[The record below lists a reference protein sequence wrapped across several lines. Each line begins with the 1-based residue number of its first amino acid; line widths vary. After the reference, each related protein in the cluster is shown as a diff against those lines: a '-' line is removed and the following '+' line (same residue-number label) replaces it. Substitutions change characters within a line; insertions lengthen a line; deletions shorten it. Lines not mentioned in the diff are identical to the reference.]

1 MMRAESFFR
10 LSRPPAIRRKSLVEK
25 QRSENMS
32 LYTDYLEEIE
42 SRKSQDLNPKPIED
56 GALVAE
62 LIEHINDAN
71 SEHRKDALNF
81 FIYNTLPGTTSA
93 AGVKA
98 KFLKEIILGDADVAE
113 ISREFAFEL
122 LSHMKGGPS
131 VEVLI
136 DLTLGD
142 DAEISKAAA
151 EVLKTQV
158 FLYEADT
165 DRLKDAYKAGSA
177 IAKEVLESYA
187 NAEFFTK
194 LPEVDEEIKIVT
206 YIAGEGDISTD
217 LLSPGNQAHSRSD
230 RELHGKCMITERAQE
245 EIKALKLQ
253 HPDKQVMLIA
263 EKGTMGVGSSRMS
276 GVNNVALWTG
286 KQASP
291 YVPFVNI
298 APVVAGTNGIS
309 PIFQTTVGV
318 TGGIGIDL
326 KNWVKKLGDD
336 GQPIINNNG
345 DPVLE
350 EKYSVETGTVL
361 TINTKSKKLLSENSD
376 EEHADISSALTPQ
389 KLEFIKAGGSYA
401 IVFGKKLQNFAAET
415 LGIEAPQV
423 FAPAKEISHDGQG
436 LTAVEKIFNKNAVGV
451 KSSTPLHAGS
461 DVRVKVNIVGSQ
473 DTTGL
478 MTSQEL
484 EAMAATVIS
493 PTVDGAYQSGCH
505 TASVWDI
512 KAQTNIPKL
521 MKFMNKF
528 GLITARDPKGVYHS
542 MTDVIHKVLNDIT
555 VDDWAIIIGGDSH
568 TRMSK
573 GVAFGA
579 DSGTVALALAT
590 GEATMPIPES
600 VKVTF
605 KGAMKDHMDFRD
617 VVHATQAQMLEQFGD
632 NVFQGRIIEVH
643 IGTLLADQAFTFTDW
658 TAEMKAKASIC
669 ISNDDT
675 LIQSLEI
682 AKSRIQVMIDKGM
695 ENEARTL
702 HKLINIA
709 DQRIAEIKAGT
720 KPALKPDDNAKY
732 FAEVVV
738 DLDEINEPMIADPD
752 VNNIDVS
759 KRYTHDTIRP
769 VSYYGGDKKVDL
781 GFVGSC
787 MVHKGDMKIVA
798 QMLRN
803 LEKATGKVEFNAP
816 LVVAAPTYNIID
828 ELKEE
833 GDWEILQRYSGF
845 EFDDLAPKSAAR
857 TEYENVM
864 YLERP
869 GCNLCMGNQEK
880 AAKGDTVL
888 ATSTRLFKGRVV
900 EDADD
905 KKGESLLASTPV
917 VVLSAILGRTPT
929 IEEYKAAVEGIDLT
943 KFAPPLVKPIDTKS
957 VHF

>member
-1 MMRAESFFR
+1 
-10 LSRPPAIRRKSLVEK
+10 
-25 QRSENMS
+25 MS
-32 LYTDYLEEIE
+32 LYADYLAEIE
-42 SRKSQDLNPKPIED
+42 TRKNDGLNPKPID
-56 GALVAE
+56 DAALLNE
-62 LIEHINDAN
+62 MIEQIKQPGH
-71 SEHRKDALNF
+71 EHREASLNF
-81 FIYNTLPGTTSA
+81 LIYNTLPGTTSA
-93 AGVKA
+93 AGAKA
-98 KFLKEIILGDADVAE
+98 AFLKDVILGDVAVEE
-113 ISREFAFEL
+113 ISSAFAFEL

-131 VEVLI
+131 VEVLL
-136 DLTLGD
+136 DLALGND
-142 DAEISKAAA
+142 PAIAREAG

-165 DRLKDAYKAGSA
+165 ERLKDGFAAGNPV
-177 IAKEVLESYA
+177 AKEILESYA
-187 NAEFFTK
+187 EAEFFTK
-194 LPEVDEEIKIVT
+194 LPDIDEEIKVVT
-206 YIAGEGDISTD
+206 YIAAEGDISTD

-230 RELHGKCMITERAQE
+230 RELHGKCMISEEAQQ
-245 EIKALKLQ
+245 EIEALKLQ
-253 HPDKQVMLIA
+253 HPGKRVMLIA

-309 PIFQTTVGV
+309 PIFLTTVGV

-326 KNWVKKLGDD
+326 KNWVKKLDED
-336 GQPIINNNG
+336 GKPILNNDGN
-345 DPVLE
+345 PVLE
-350 EKYSVETGTVL
+350 QRYSVDTGTVL
-361 TINTKSKKLLSENSD
+361 TINTKSKKLTDDSGD
-376 EEHADISSALTPQ
+376 EELVDLSASFTPQ
-389 KLEFIKAGGSYA
+389 KMEFMKAGGSYA
-401 IVFGKKLQNFAAET
+401 IVFGKKLQTFAAET
-415 LGIEAPQV
+415 LGVEAPLV
-423 FAPAKEISHDGQG
+423 FAPSTEISHDGQG
-436 LTAVEKIFNKNAVGV
+436 LTAVEKIFNRNAVGV
-451 KSSTPLHAGS
+451 TPGKVLHAGS
-461 DVRVKVNIVGSQ
+461 DVRVTVNIVGSQ

-484 EAMAATVIS
+484 EAMAATIIS
-493 PTVDGAYQSGCH
+493 PKVDGAYQSGCH
-505 TASVWDI
+505 TASVWDL
-512 KAQTNIPKL
+512 KAQANIPRL
-521 MKFMNKF
+521 MGFMNNF

-555 VDDWAIIIGGDSH
+555 VSDWDIIIGGDSH

-605 KGAMKDHMDFRD
+605 TGDMAPWMDFRD
-617 VVHATQAQMLEQFGD
+617 VVHATQAQMLQQFGD
-632 NVFQGRIIEVH
+632 NVFQGRVIEVH

-658 TAEMKAKASIC
+658 SAEMKAKAAIC
-669 ISNDDT
+669 ISHDDT
-675 LIQSLEI
+675 LIQSIEI
-682 AKSRIQVMIDKGM
+682 AKARIQIMIDKGM
-695 ENEARTL
+695 ENSAGTL
-702 HKLINIA
+702 QGLLDKANE
-709 DQRIAEIKAGT
+709 RIAQIRSGEL
-720 KPALKPDDNAKY
+720 PALTADDNAEY

-738 DLDEINEPMIADPD
+738 DLNEIIEPMIADPD
-752 VNNIDVS
+752 VNNADVS

-769 VSYYGGDKKVDL
+769 VSYYGGSKKVDL

-803 LEKATGKVEFNAP
+803 LEKAGEEIKFNAP

-833 GDWEILQRYSGF
+833 GDWEVLQRYSGF
-845 EFDDLAPKSAAR
+845 EFDDAAPKTAAR
-857 TEYENVM
+857 TEYENIL

-880 AAKGDTVL
+880 AEKGDTVL
-888 ATSTRLFKGRVV
+888 ATSTRLFQGRVV
-900 EDADD
+900 ADLPE

-917 VVLSAILGRTPT
+917 VVLSAILGRTPSMD
-929 IEEYKAAVEGIDLT
+929 EYRDAVEGIDLT
-943 KFAPPLVKPIDTKS
+943 KFAPPVERPMRSMS
-957 VHF
+957 VHY

>member
-1 MMRAESFFR
+1 
-10 LSRPPAIRRKSLVEK
+10 
-25 QRSENMS
+25 MS
-32 LYTDYLEEIE
+32 LYQEYLNEIE
-42 SRKSQDLNPKPIED
+42 ERKGQGLHPKPID
-56 GALVAE
+56 GAE
-62 LIEHINDAN
+62 LLSEIINQI
-71 SEHRKDALNF
+71 KDVNNEYREDSVKF

-98 KFLKEIILGDADVAE
+98 KFLKEIILGEATVAE
-113 ISREFAFEL
+113 ITPTYAFEL

-131 VEVLI
+131 IEVLL
-136 DLTLGD
+136 DLALGND
-142 DAEISKAAA
+142 EAIAKQAA

-158 FLYEADT
+158 FLYDADT
-165 DRLKDAYKAGSA
+165 ARLAEAFKAGNA
-177 IAKEVLESYA
+177 IAKDILESYA
-187 NAEFFTK
+187 KAEFFTE
-194 LPEVDEEIKIVT
+194 LPAVAEEIKVVT
-206 YIAGEGDISTD
+206 YIAAEGDISTD

-230 RELHGKCMITERAQE
+230 RELHGQCMITPAAQA
-245 EIKALKLQ
+245 EIKALQAQ
-253 HPDKQVMLIA
+253 HPDASVMLIA

-298 APVVAGTNGIS
+298 APIVAGTNGIS
-309 PIFQTTVGV
+309 PIFLTTVDV

-326 KNWVKKLGDD
+326 KNWKKQVDANGDVVR
-336 GQPIINNNG
+336 NEAG

-350 EKYSVETGTVL
+350 EVYSVATGTVL
-361 TINTKSKKLLSENSD
+361 TINTKTQKLYNGDQELI
-376 EEHADISSALTPQ
+376 DISRSLTPQ
-389 KLEFIKAGGSYA
+389 KMEFIKAGGSYA
-401 IVFGKKLQNFAAET
+401 IVFGKKIQTFAAQT
-415 LGIEAPQV
+415 LGIEAPTV
-423 FAPAKEISHDGQG
+423 FAPSKEISNDGQG
-436 LTAVEKIFNKNAVGV
+436 LTAVEKIFNNNAVG
-451 KSSTPLHAGS
+451 STPGKVLHAGS

-484 EAMAATVIS
+484 EAMAATVIA

-505 TASVWDI
+505 TASVWDK
-512 KAQTNIPKL
+512 KAQANIPKL
-521 MKFMNKF
+521 MKFMNDF
-528 GLITARDPKGVYHS
+528 GVITARDPKGEYHA

-555 VDDWAIIIGGDSH
+555 IDEWAIIIGGDSH

-590 GEATMPIPES
+590 GEASMPIPES

-605 KGAMKDHMDFRD
+605 KGEMKQHMDFRD
-617 VVHATQAQMLEQFGD
+617 VVHATQAQMLKQFDGE

-669 ISNDDT
+669 ISQDDT

-682 AKSRIQVMIDKGM
+682 AKSRIQIMIEKGMDNKNQVLQGLIDKA
-695 ENEARTL
+695 N
-702 HKLINIA
+702 K
-709 DQRIAEIKAGT
+709 RIEEIKSGA
-720 KPALKPDDNAKY
+720 KPALTPDANAKY
-732 FAEVVV
+732 YAEVVI
-738 DLDEINEPMIADPD
+738 DLDIIEEPMIADPD
-752 VNNIDVS
+752 VNNVDVS
-759 KRYTHDTIRP
+759 KRYTHDTIRDLT
-769 VSYYGGDKKVDL
+769 YYGGDKHVDL

-787 MVHKGDMKIVA
+787 MVHKDDLKIVS

-803 LEKATGKVEFNAP
+803 VEKANGKVEFKAP

-828 ELKEE
+828 ELKAE
-833 GDWEILQRYSGF
+833 GDWEMLQKYSGF
-845 EFDDLAPKSAAR
+845 EFSDLLPKSTAR
-857 TEYENVM
+857 TEYENIM

-880 AAKGDTVL
+880 AEKGDTVM
-888 ATSTRLFKGRVV
+888 ATSTRLFQGRVV
-900 EDADD
+900 EDRDG

-917 VVLSAILGRTPT
+917 VVLSAILGRIPN
-929 IEEYKAAVEGIDLT
+929 IEEYKAAVEGINLT
-943 KFAPPLVKPIDTKS
+943 KFKPIS
-957 VHF
+957 MN